1 MAKAKFERTKPHAN
15 IGTIGHVDHGKT
27 TLTAAITKTLSVRV
41 EGNAAVD
48 FENIDKVEKQK
59 GVLNVEK
66 KLFIENNSGSGLQI
80 VPVENGKLRVGDKVI
95 VRLTIRTDREMDY
108 VFLKDLRAGCFEPAN
123 QLSGTQFRDG
133 VAYYQSPT
141 DVSENFFFSRLPE
154 GTFVIEYP
162 VYVSRTGEYA
172 GGLSTIQCL
181 YAPEFVSHT
190 EGNNLTVN

>member
-1 MAKAKFERTKPHAN
+1 
-15 IGTIGHVDHGKT
+15 
-27 TLTAAITKTLSVRV
+27 
-41 EGNAAVD
+41 
-48 FENIDKVEKQK
+48 
-59 GVLNVEK
+59 
-66 KLFIENNSGSGLQI
+66 
-80 VPVENGKLRVGDKVI
+80 
-95 VRLTIRTDREMDY
+95 MDY

-123 QLSGTQFRDG
+123 QLSGAQFRDG

>member
-1 MAKAKFERTKPHAN
+1 MY
-15 IGTIGHVDHGKT
+15 
-27 TLTAAITKTLSVRV
+27 S
-41 EGNAAVD
+41 
-48 FENIDKVEKQK
+48 
-59 GVLNVEK
+59 
-66 KLFIENNSGSGLQI
+66 FIENNSGSGLQI

-95 VRLTIRTDREMDY
+95 IRLTIRTDREMDY

-172 GGLSTIQCL
+172 GGLSSIQCL